1 MSTRL
6 DQFIKDHREDFDDE
20 MPSPK
25 VWDAIE
31 DKVMPEKKIS
41 TTPVVKINFMR
52 WSAAAAAVVLVTL
65 AAWMMLRTKTTKEEI
80 KKETG
85 IAKTQPV
92 QQKQNTPTIDSN
104 KTVVPDSNP
113 TQQQLAQNNNPVT
126 TQKQNDDATTQ
137 QSSVNEELYHFAKI
151 VEIKHRELKVM
162 AKDEP
167 LLYKQF
173 SGDVNKLDSVYHSLE
188 IKFSKKQN
196 SEELLEAMIQNLQ
209 LQMQLLNH
217 QLDIIKQLNHSKKSA
232 YEKAYQS
239 I

>member
-162 AKDEP
+162 AKDE
-167 LLYKQF
+167 
-173 SGDVNKLDSVYHSLE
+173 
-188 IKFSKKQN
+188 
-196 SEELLEAMIQNLQ
+196 
-209 LQMQLLNH
+209 
-217 QLDIIKQLNHSKKSA
+217 
-232 YEKAYQS
+232 
-239 I
+239 